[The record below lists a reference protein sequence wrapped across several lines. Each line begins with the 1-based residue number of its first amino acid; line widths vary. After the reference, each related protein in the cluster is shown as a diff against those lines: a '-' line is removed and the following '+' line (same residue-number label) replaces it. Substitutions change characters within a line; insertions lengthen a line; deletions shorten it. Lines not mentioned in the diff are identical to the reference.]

1 MAQPILTSSTPIL
14 SVKVK
19 YHGTFD
25 HVFALS
31 FVVDDTDQDGGTIY
45 VIGEYPIV
53 GTTEYANLEILQG
66 MYARTQGITNAAGE
80 TISIGLSASEEE
92 SYIDSF
98 DAIIAHGY
106 LNPLIEGYKDKVSTG
121 KKITGTWVSDGEFEQ
136 DATTGIKTV
145 KVAANIEPAN
155 RTPHGA
161 TFDYPLSS
169 WTVAQITED
178 NIRFRLVV
186 PHSLEITPSQLDT
199 YTPLIAFV
207 GWLNSIRTMGSAIGT
222 NYDHDGSFNNRQF
235 TLAQETGDSGVVFE
249 YDTTFSHNV
258 DPDDQTSDVRAYDI
272 FFDRVSGDAYSLSAV
287 RNLLAETKIAVPTT
301 TGIQESR
308 IGSIGN
314 VLEGRELVFNPGQR
328 IYESM
333 GHIMIDSVDEFG
345 RPYSIPIAAN
355 VGRSIRYADLSL
367 NLDGYRIVPVS
378 GHLDTIHFG
387 HAETSDGIVLLPTP
401 TTLVTQ
407 ENTHVIISFHNV
419 STDHNLTVEDWDGN
433 DVMILYPGDYA
444 RFQITSDGNGGEL
457 IGQQVPFRTM
467 NHSADFIGD
476 FADMPRWQSPEPRTL
491 ILLPFN
497 DSTTSQL
504 HADAFTLGT
513 VDPPAG
519 DADDLVDETRPW
531 ADWQGSFTVNQPGLL
546 IIDWSFQLHLVS
558 DDGVFGSYHG
568 MRLYRVRGT
577 ADPESLGELLN
588 REFGGDDESLYNR
601 FQITLQA
608 EVGDVFFGVYRHSSR
623 TISLSDVRFQVLRRF
638 VRLFPHIQREW
649 TP

>member
-1 MAQPILTSSTPIL
+1 MAQPILTSTTPIF
-14 SVKVK
+14 SVEVK
-19 YHGTFD
+19 YHGYFD
-25 HVFALS
+25 HVEAVS
-31 FVVDDTDQDGGTIY
+31 FHIDNTDQDGGIIY
-45 VIGEYPIV
+45 VSEGLPDE
-53 GTTEYANLEILQG
+53 GTLQRDNLEILQS
-66 MYARTQGITNAAGE
+66 MYARSQGITNADGD
-80 TISIGLSASEEE
+80 TISIDFQGRYEP
-92 SYIDSF
+92 SYLDSF
-98 DAIIAHGY
+98 EALIAHGY
-106 LNPLIEGYKDKVSTG
+106 FNPLVADYHDQVSTG
-121 KKITGTWVSDGEFEQ
+121 KKITGTFVSDGEFEQ

-186 PHSLEITPSQLDT
+186 PHSLEITPSQLDNH
-199 YTPLIAFV
+199 TPLIAFV
-207 GWLNSIRTMGSAIGT
+207 KWLDSIRTTGSAIGT
-222 NYDHDGSFNNRQF
+222 NYDHDGSFENRRF
-235 TLAQETGDSGVVFE
+235 TLSQETGDSGVVFE
-249 YDTTFSHNV
+249 FDTTFSHNV

-272 FFDRVSGDAYSLSAV
+272 FFDRLSGDAYNLSAV

-301 TGIQESR
+301 PGIQESR

-407 ENTHVIISFHNV
+407 ENTHVIISFHNI
-419 STDHNLTVEDWDGN
+419 STQFELTVEDWNGDT
-433 DVMILYPGDYA
+433 VMILYPGDYA
-444 RFQITSDGNGGEL
+444 RFQVTSDGDGGEL

-467 NHSADFIGD
+467 THSADFIGD

-531 ADWQGSFTVNQPGLL
+531 ADWEGSFTVNQPGLL

-608 EVGDVFFGVYRHSSR
+608 EVGDVFFAVYRHSSR

-649 TP
+649 IP